1 VAHVPV
7 ALTEDRVTAFQVGQQ
22 VIRFHASLPTYRK
35 MFLAAGFSEQE
46 ITTVSDHLIES
57 LLVFGDESQIKDRL
71 LELLG
76 TEIDELTIEPVPV
89 SDAAQEGIRLARLIG
104 QL

>member
-1 VAHVPV
+1 LGP
-7 ALTEDRVTAFQVGQQ
+7 
-22 VIRFHASLPTYRK
+22 ASR
-35 MFLAAGFSEQE
+35 GRRE

-57 LLVFGDESQIKDRL
+57 LLVFGDESQIKDCL